1 MENAH
6 ALTVRLPAPIYKT
19 AKRLAKMEGIS
30 INALV
35 QGAITEKARRSAS
48 KRLSAAYAILGAA
61 SDSDVESIFAAQVEA
76 LLNE

>member
-6 ALTVRLPAPIYKT
+6 ALTVRLPAPIYKA

-48 KRLSAAYAILGAA
+48 KRLSAAYAILGDAA
-61 SDSDVESIFAAQVEA
+61 DSDVESVFAAQVEA